1 MSYYCDVT
9 TWHHF
14 SAWWGD
20 VTLPHGC
27 SASRGRSLSLVTALS
42 PWCHHG
48 TTGCY
53 GVTAGGVTSPPTDR
67 CPQCL
72 TRVGPVPLPAHV
84 CSVSLP
90 RTPPL
95 SHSPMAAPDRPLSLE
110 QQLAASIARVL
121 SRYHFLLDSFVI
133 EFFTN
138 DQWATLPPSWQDVL
152 ADLPSPQLAALLLE
166 KANLEEASYSMV
178 WPLSLL
184 AFKATAHALALPR
197 AHCSGANGRPEEFQE
212 NLCQSARLHP
222 VFRKHVKPKK
232 QHEIWQLGKLVKRL
246 SELAQCDHIVDVGS
260 GQGHL
265 SRFLSFGLGLPVTAV
280 EGNKHLVDT
289 AKRFDRELVQ
299 ALKKEQARG
308 GKAVRELSL
317 RGPSHVAG
325 WVDPQAPW
333 PEFLLLL
340 QPGVD
345 MSHPPTAAA
354 CAGPPS
360 LEPGMRT
367 LPMVLSRDV
376 AQPGRATADPMG
388 ARSHIG
394 TGVPIGHLQEPS
406 QPAEHPPA
414 PGRVLLTGLHA
425 CGDLSVTLLRHF
437 VHCPHVAAITSVAC
451 CYMKLSTRETPV
463 PPGLVLPPTVPP
475 ATYGYPLSAWVAGLP
490 GHTLSYKAREGACH
504 AAEDYGQRL
513 RSQSPGL
520 RAHCYRA
527 VLETLIRAAD
537 PSKQR
542 LGVQT
547 IPGAHCLSFHEYA
560 RLGLARVGLD
570 PSTPLDVA
578 HVDALLRREQQVIA
592 YFTLALLLAPVVES
606 LILLDRAIYLQ
617 EQGFQCRLIPLFDPQ
632 FSPRNLVL
640 VAAKAQS
647 ASALSTL
654 VEDDSEG

>member
-1 MSYYCDVT
+1 
-9 TWHHF
+9 
-14 SAWWGD
+14 
-20 VTLPHGC
+20 
-27 SASRGRSLSLVTALS
+27 
-42 PWCHHG
+42 
-48 TTGCY
+48 
-53 GVTAGGVTSPPTDR
+53 
-67 CPQCL
+67 
-72 TRVGPVPLPAHV
+72 
-84 CSVSLP
+84 
-90 RTPPL
+90 
-95 SHSPMAAPDRPLSLE
+95 MAAPNRPLSLE

-121 SRYHFLLDSFVI
+121 SHYRFLLDSFVI

-166 KANLEEASYSMV
+166 KANSEEASYSMV

-197 AHCSGANGRPEEFQE
+197 AHCGGANGRPEEFQE

-246 SELAQCDHIVDVGS
+246 SELAQCDHIVDIGS

-280 EGNKHLVDT
+280 EGNRHLVDT
-289 AKRFDRELVQ
+289 AKRFDQELVQ
-299 ALKKEQARG
+299 ALEKERARG
-308 GKAVRELSL
+308 GKAARELSL

-333 PEFLLLL
+333 PEFFLLL
-340 QPGVD
+340 QPGAD
-345 MSHPPTAAA
+345 KSHAPTATA

-367 LPMVLSRDV
+367 LPTVLSRDV
-376 AQPGRATADPMG
+376 AQPGTAAADPTG

-394 TGVPIGHLQEPS
+394 TGVPIGHLQELS

-490 GHTLSYKAREGACH
+490 GHTLSYKAREAACH

-570 PSTPLDVA
+570 PSIPLDVA
-578 HVDALLRREQQVIA
+578 HMDALLRRQQQVIA

-606 LILLDRAIYLQ
+606 LILLDRTIYLQ
-617 EQGFQCRLIPLFDPQ
+617 EQVLPPELSAGGCQGPVSL
-632 FSPRNLVL
+632 SPVH
-640 VAAKAQS
+640 S
-647 ASALSTL
+647 
-654 VEDDSEG
+654 GGG